1 MKELSKY
8 EQNLRSD
15 DPFIRGMYED
25 LEKRIQV
32 YEDNGNDKTEHAQ
45 WKDAAG
51 VILVM
56 SMITLFLVATV
67 I

>member
-56 SMITLFLVATV
+56 SMITLFLAATV

>member
-1 MKELSKY
+1 MENRSKY
-8 EQNLRSD
+8 EQNLQSD
-15 DPFIRGMYED
+15 DPFIRNMYED

-32 YEDNGNDKTEHAQ
+32 YENNGNDKSEHAQ

-51 VILVM
+51 VIIVM
-56 SMITLFLVATV
+56 SMITLFLAATL